1 MAADAKHPLAGYLA
15 HGLTT
20 TQRRYLD
27 WLREQTGF
35 EPDEKSFRLAVA
47 LRDQFA
53 KSPDNKAY
61 LKKRKEER
69 EAAQAAV
76 DKIRA
81 QRESNEARADKA
93 IEREVSRREAKAD
106 RLGKAADA
114 DGVTEMSGS
123 GDPLP
128 ADTEDSLF
136 SDDEPFEP
144 ERPAAFRSPA
154 FSDGAPRRAG
164 AEPY

>member
-1 MAADAKHPLAGYLA
+1 MADADKPPLAAYLQ

-20 TQRRYLD
+20 TQRRYLN
-27 WLREQTGF
+27 WLREKTGF
-35 EPDEKSFRLAVA
+35 EPDETSFRLAVA

-93 IEREVSRREAKAD
+93 IDREAARREAKAD
-106 RLGKAADA
+106 RLGTAAQDDGVLAAD
-114 DGVTEMSGS
+114 E
-123 GDPLP
+123 P

-164 AEPY
+164 APY

>member
-27 WLREQTGF
+27 WLIEQTGF
-35 EPDEKSFRLAVA
+35 TPDEQSFRLAVA

-53 KSPDNKAY
+53 KSADNKAY

-81 QRESNEARADKA
+81 QRESNEARADAA
-93 IEREVSRREAKAD
+93 IEREAARREAKAD
-106 RLGKAADA
+106 RLGTAAQDDGVLAAD
-114 DGVTEMSGS
+114 E
-123 GDPLP
+123 P

-136 SDDEPFEP
+136 SDDEPFVSP
-144 ERPAAFRSPA
+144 QSPAFRSPA